1 MQHKLIG
8 IVGGMGPQAGV
19 ALHEAIIR
27 HTPVK
32 KDQDHLSVV
41 LMTYPGEITDRTA
54 FLEGTTPVNPAI
66 GILRV
71 IEKQLA
77 LGVRV
82 IGIPCNTSHA
92 PEIFN
97 KIRNSL
103 RQRHPEVLLVHLP
116 EEVERYISQKH
127 SPGYRLGLMATN
139 GTYHAEIYQQQLSRK
154 GYDYV
159 VPPLE
164 FQEEVV
170 HKLIYDP
177 KIGIK
182 AKSVDF
188 TDEAVSLWHKALDFF
203 RQAHVN
209 SIILGCTELSLI
221 HRQYPDD
228 TLTFIDTTEVLA
240 LSLIREA
247 TRPLP
252 VKEHGYQNP

>member
-27 HTPVK
+27 HTPVE

-41 LMTYPGEITDRTA
+41 LMTYPAEITDRTA
-54 FLEGTTPVNPAI
+54 FLEGSISINPAI

-71 IEKQLA
+71 IEKLLA
-77 LGVRV
+77 LGVEV

-92 PEIFN
+92 PEIFDRVHEALMTQN
-97 KIRNSL
+97 RTS
-103 RQRHPEVLLVHLP
+103 RLVHLP
-116 EEVERYISQKH
+116 TEMARHISDKLPAG
-127 SPGYRLGLMATN
+127 SKVGLMATN
-139 GTYHAEIYQQQLSRK
+139 GTYHSEIYQRLLSQH
-154 GYDYV
+154 GYVSV

-164 FQEEVV
+164 FQEQVV

-182 AKSVDF
+182 ANSVGF
-188 TDEAVSLWHKALDFF
+188 TDEAVSLWHKSLHFF
-203 RQAHVN
+203 RQAQVD

-221 HRQYPDD
+221 HRQYPDN

-247 TRPLP
+247 TRPFSG
-252 VKEHGYQNP
+252 KEH

>member
-27 HTPVK
+27 HTPVE

-54 FLEGTTPVNPAI
+54 FLEGRSPINPAI

-71 IEKQLA
+71 IEKLLA
-77 LGVRV
+77 LGAGV

-92 PEIFN
+92 PEIFD
-97 KIRNSL
+97 KIRNWL
-103 RQRHPEVLLVHLP
+103 RQNHPEVRLVHLA
-116 EEVERYISQKH
+116 EEIERHI
-127 SPGYRLGLMATN
+127 RLRQPSESRVGLMATN
-139 GTYHAEIYQQQLSRK
+139 GTYHAEIYQQLLGQH
-154 GYDYV
+154 GYVAV
-159 VPPLE
+159 VPSLE
-164 FQEEVV
+164 FQEQVV

-182 AKSVDF
+182 ANSVDF
-188 TDEAVSLWHKALDFF
+188 THEAVSLWHRALDFF

-209 SIILGCTELSLI
+209 SIVLGCTELSLI

-228 TLTFIDTTEVLA
+228 TLTFLDTTEVLA

-247 TRPLP
+247 TRPCSG
-252 VKEHGYQNP
+252 KEHGYQNP